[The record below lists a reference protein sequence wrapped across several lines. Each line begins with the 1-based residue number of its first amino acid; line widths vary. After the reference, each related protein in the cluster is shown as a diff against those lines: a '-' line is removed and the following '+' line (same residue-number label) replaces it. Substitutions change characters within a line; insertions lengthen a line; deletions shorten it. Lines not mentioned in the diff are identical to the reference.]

1 MTADGRSSALVEAF
15 DGTADDRSENEA
27 RSSFCACAR
36 DDAAAAAA
44 DIDSTH
50 RRTKAQKADELI
62 E

>member
-15 DGTADDRSENEA
+15 DGTADDRRENEA

-36 DDAAAAAA
+36 DDAAAA